1 MLPCEVSPQKR
12 NADKAELIADMDVV
26 VVAERGKRLLS
37 LRNPKKEDETMPGR
51 LKMVSSRVA
60 EV

>member
-1 MLPCEVSPQKR
+1 M
-12 NADKAELIADMDVV
+12 ADMDVV
-26 VVAERGKRLLS
+26 VVAEREKRLLS
-37 LRNPKKEDETMPGR
+37 LRNPKKDEETIPGR